1 MGSTRNMRDKRRNK
15 CALHIPRIKATGLQP
30 PCQADAF
37 YKINHF
43 AEEKESREEHYFLS
57 VYSLA

>member
-1 MGSTRNMRDKRRNK
+1 MRDKRRNK